1 VREAAKAKPTP
12 VEPMR
17 EEFAEVTITLP
28 AELTSPDQ
36 LDQLIAEIEK
46 LKPKFQQYV
55 KIKIRWQ

>member
-1 VREAAKAKPTP
+1 

-17 EEFAEVTITLP
+17 EEFAKVTITLP

-36 LDQLIAEIEK
+36 LDQLIAAIEK

-55 KIKIRWQ
+55 RIKLKWQ